1 MMQPNQNVAASDD
14 AAAAINT
21 ASAARDANP
30 MSVERRA
37 AAAERRAQH
46 LANDEHAVDMFAEAR
61 RAQGVDIAGF
71 STPAAVKLVAPAKV
85 NLFLGIGARRPDGYH
100 EAVSIMHAL
109 MLHDVLRMK
118 LAPGRGEG
126 LSIELACV
134 SREGLAQLDVP
145 VERNIAAKA
154 VRLLA
159 GKLGRT
165 QDETIV
171 ACIEKHIPAE
181 AGLGGGSS
189 DAAAAL
195 LGAAHLWGV
204 PADDP
209 RIEEAARILG
219 ADVAFFLHGGCA
231 CLTGV
236 GDAFD
241 HSLEP
246 MNANVVLVKPEGG
259 VSTAA
264 AYRVFDEHPA
274 VIPAVDYEAAL
285 AATRA
290 VGVPL
295 CNNLVPASEQLLPAL
310 VDIRTWASQ
319 HADVESVLM
328 SGSGSAVFMQC
339 SSFAAASR
347 VAAEARMRGWW
358 ARATTFGPLRA
369 AVVPNR

>member
-1 MMQPNQNVAASDD
+1 MTQPSKNGEN
-14 AAAAINT
+14 
-21 ASAARDANP
+21 
-30 MSVERRA
+30 
-37 AAAERRAQH
+37 
-46 LANDEHAVDMFAEAR
+46 AVDMLAVAR
-61 RAQGVDIAGF
+61 IAQGVDIAGF
-71 STPAAVKLVAPAKV
+71 AGPDAVKLVAPAKV
-85 NLFLGIGARRPDGYH
+85 NLFLDIGAKRADGYH

-126 LSIELACV
+126 LSVDLSCV
-134 SREGLAQLDVP
+134 AREGLAMLDVP
-145 VERNIAAKA
+145 VESNIVAKA

-159 GKLGRT
+159 EKLGRT
-165 QDETIV
+165 ADETVV
-171 ACIEKHIPAE
+171 ACLEKHIPAE

-209 RIEEAARILG
+209 RIEEAARSLG

-231 CLTGV
+231 CFTGV

-241 HSLEP
+241 HALAP
-246 MNANVVLVKPEGG
+246 MNGNVVLVKPEGG

-264 AYRVFDEHPA
+264 AYRAFDEHPTA
-274 VIPAVDYEAAL
+274 ISEADREAAL
-285 AATRA
+285 EAQLLLKNMPDLQRAAD
-290 VGVPL
+290 VPL
-295 CNNLVPASEQLLPAL
+295 RNNLVPVSEHLLPAL
-310 VDIRTWASQ
+310 VDIRLWASER
-319 HADVESVLM
+319 ADVQRVLM

-339 SSFAAASR
+339 ATFADAGR

-358 ARATTFGPLRA
+358 ARATMFGSARA

>member
-1 MMQPNQNVAASDD
+1 MTQPSKNGEN
-14 AAAAINT
+14 
-21 ASAARDANP
+21 
-30 MSVERRA
+30 
-37 AAAERRAQH
+37 
-46 LANDEHAVDMFAEAR
+46 AVDMLAVAR
-61 RAQGVDIAGF
+61 IAQGVDIAGF
-71 STPAAVKLVAPAKV
+71 AGPDAVKLVAPAKV
-85 NLFLGIGARRPDGYH
+85 NLFLDIGAKRADGYH

-126 LSIELACV
+126 LSVDLSCV
-134 SREGLAQLDVP
+134 AREGLAMLDVP
-145 VERNIAAKA
+145 VESNIVAKA

-159 GKLGRT
+159 EKLERT
-165 QDETIV
+165 ADETVV
-171 ACIEKHIPAE
+171 ACLEKHIPAE

-209 RIEEAARILG
+209 RIEEAARSLG

-231 CLTGV
+231 CFTGV

-241 HSLEP
+241 HALAP
-246 MNANVVLVKPEGG
+246 MNGNVVLVKPEGG

-264 AYRVFDEHPA
+264 AYRALDEHPTA
-274 VIPAVDYEAAL
+274 D
-285 AATRA
+285 
-290 VGVPL
+290 VPL
-295 CNNLVPASEQLLPAL
+295 RNNLVPVSEHLLPAL
-310 VDIRTWASQ
+310 VDIRLWASERV
-319 HADVESVLM
+319 DVQRVLM

-339 SSFAAASR
+339 ATFADAGR

-358 ARATTFGPLRA
+358 ARATMFGSARA

>member
-1 MMQPNQNVAASDD
+1 MTQPSKNGEN
-14 AAAAINT
+14 
-21 ASAARDANP
+21 
-30 MSVERRA
+30 
-37 AAAERRAQH
+37 
-46 LANDEHAVDMFAEAR
+46 AVDMLAVAR
-61 RAQGVDIAGF
+61 IAQGVDIAGF
-71 STPAAVKLVAPAKV
+71 AGPDAVKLVAPAKV
-85 NLFLGIGARRPDGYH
+85 NLFLDIGAKRADGYH

-126 LSIELACV
+126 LSVDLSCV
-134 SREGLAQLDVP
+134 AREGLAMLDVP
-145 VERNIAAKA
+145 VESNIVAKA
-154 VRLLA
+154 
-159 GKLGRT
+159 
-165 QDETIV
+165 DETVV
-171 ACIEKHIPAE
+171 ACLEKHIPAE

-209 RIEEAARILG
+209 RIEEAARSLG

-231 CLTGV
+231 CFTGV

-241 HSLEP
+241 HALAP
-246 MNANVVLVKPEGG
+246 MNGNVVLVKPEGG

-264 AYRVFDEHPA
+264 AYRAFDEHPT
-274 VIPAVDYEAAL
+274 VISEADREAAL
-285 AATRA
+285 EAQRAAD
-290 VGVPL
+290 VPL
-295 CNNLVPASEQLLPAL
+295 RNNLVPVSEHLLPAL
-310 VDIRTWASQ
+310 VDIRLWASER
-319 HADVESVLM
+319 ADVQRVLM

-339 SSFAAASR
+339 ATFADAGR

-358 ARATTFGPLRA
+358 ARATMFGSARA

>member
-1 MMQPNQNVAASDD
+1 MTQPSKNGEN
-14 AAAAINT
+14 
-21 ASAARDANP
+21 
-30 MSVERRA
+30 
-37 AAAERRAQH
+37 
-46 LANDEHAVDMFAEAR
+46 AVDMLAVAR
-61 RAQGVDIAGF
+61 IAQGVDIAGF
-71 STPAAVKLVAPAKV
+71 AGPDAVKLVAPAKV
-85 NLFLGIGARRPDGYH
+85 NLFLDIGAKRADGYH

-126 LSIELACV
+126 LSVDLSCV
-134 SREGLAQLDVP
+134 AREGLAMLDVP
-145 VERNIAAKA
+145 VESNIVAKA

-159 GKLGRT
+159 EKLERPA
-165 QDETIV
+165 DETVV
-171 ACIEKHIPAE
+171 ACLAE

-209 RIEEAARILG
+209 RIEEAARSLG

-231 CLTGV
+231 CFTGV

-241 HSLEP
+241 HALAP
-246 MNANVVLVKPEGG
+246 MNGNVVLVKPEGG

-264 AYRVFDEHPA
+264 AYRAFDEHPTA
-274 VIPAVDYEAAL
+274 ISEADREAAL
-285 AATRA
+285 EAQRAAD
-290 VGVPL
+290 VPL
-295 CNNLVPASEQLLPAL
+295 RNNLVPVSEHLLPAL
-310 VDIRTWASQ
+310 VDIRLWASER
-319 HADVESVLM
+319 ADVQRVLM
-328 SGSGSAVFMQC
+328 SWLASAVFMQC
-339 SSFAAASR
+339 ATFADAGR

-358 ARATTFGPLRA
+358 ARATMFGSARA